1 MRQGYFLFSNRG
13 LNTVREEGRVT
24 VPKAG
29 TPQGGVVS
37 PLLANVYLHHVV
49 EEWVEQEMKPHLQG
63 QVFLLRDGDDVV
75 MGVTCETDAQQV
87 REALST

>member
-1 MRQGYFLFSNRG
+1 MRQGYFLFSKRE

-37 PLLANVYLHHVV
+37 PCSR
-49 EEWVEQEMKPHLQG
+49 MS
-63 QVFLLRDGDDVV
+63 
-75 MGVTCETDAQQV
+75 TCT
-87 REALST
+87 TW